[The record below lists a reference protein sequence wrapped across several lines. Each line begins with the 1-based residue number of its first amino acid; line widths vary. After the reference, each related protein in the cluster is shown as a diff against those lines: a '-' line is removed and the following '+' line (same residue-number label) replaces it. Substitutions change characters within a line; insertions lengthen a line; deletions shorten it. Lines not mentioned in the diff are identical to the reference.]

1 MVLYGYYDHC
11 HLGHYC
17 SSALRK
23 LLAQLSTT
31 LQDVIIR
38 IIPASHW
45 SPFSLEESV
54 DLSTIRRVFIEQPFP
69 RLRAVTLQLHDL
81 KSFEAHRDTLEKA
94 FPELRK
100 SGVLRVEVVSAGK
113 LPERRRESTY

>member
-11 HLGHYC
+11 HLGYYC

-23 LLAQLSTT
+23 ILAQLSTT
-31 LQDVIIR
+31 LQDVVIR
-38 IIPASHW
+38 LIPASHW

-54 DLSTIRRVFIEQPFP
+54 DLPTIRRVFVEQAFP
-69 RLRAVTLQLHDL
+69 RLRAVTLQQHDL
-81 KSFEAHRDTLEKA
+81 RPLEAHRDTLEKA

-100 SGVLRVEVVSAGK
+100 SGVLRVELVSAGGYLK
-113 LPERRRESTY
+113 DTESTF